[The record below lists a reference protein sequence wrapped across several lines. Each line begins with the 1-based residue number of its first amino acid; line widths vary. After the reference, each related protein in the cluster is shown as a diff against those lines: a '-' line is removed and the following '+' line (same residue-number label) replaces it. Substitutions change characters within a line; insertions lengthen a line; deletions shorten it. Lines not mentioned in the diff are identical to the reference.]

1 MNPESNSLP
10 IVRQVQGLRQRVAQ
24 WRSEGHTVAL
34 VPTMGALHDGHLHL
48 MQRALT
54 MADRALATIF
64 VNPTQFGEG
73 EDFSA
78 YPRQEQ
84 DDWAKLNE
92 AGVHLLYA
100 PSPDEMYP
108 DGFATEISVSG
119 VTDDL
124 EGAHRPGHFN
134 GVATV
139 VTKLL
144 LQTVPDHAL
153 FGEKD
158 WQQLAVIRRMRKDL
172 NIPVDIIG
180 VPTVREADGLALSSR
195 NAYLSEK
202 ERAAA
207 SGLYRQ
213 LRAVAKVA
221 RDGGDWEQ
229 AAHDATEAL
238 ILSGFSVIDYVTVRH
253 AETLTDWKQGD
264 PGRVL
269 AAATLGKARLIDNI
283 DVAEDA

>member
-1 MNPESNSLP
+1 MSPDTTSLP

-24 WRSEGHTVAL
+24 WRTEGHTVAL
-34 VPTMGALHDGHLHL
+34 VPTMGALHEGHLHL

-54 MADRALATIF
+54 MADRAVATIF

-73 EDFSA
+73 EDFDA
-78 YPRQEQ
+78 YPRSEQE
-84 DDWAKLNE
+84 DWEKLNA

-100 PSPDEMYP
+100 PPPEEMYP
-108 DGFATEISVSG
+108 DGFSTEICVSG
-119 VTDDL
+119 VSDDL

-139 VTKLL
+139 VAKLL

-195 NAYLSEK
+195 NAYLSE
-202 ERAAA
+202 E
-207 SGLYRQ
+207 Q
-213 LRAVAKVA
+213 RAVAPELHRQLLKVA
-221 RDGGDWEQ
+221 DTARNGGDVED
-229 AAHDATEAL
+229 AIHKATEAL
-238 ILSGFSVIDYVTVRH
+238 ILSGFSVVDYLTVRH
-253 AETLTDWKQGD
+253 GETLAIWQQGQ

-269 AAATLGKARLIDNI
+269 VAATLGKARLIDNI
-283 DVAEDA
+283 DVSDEG